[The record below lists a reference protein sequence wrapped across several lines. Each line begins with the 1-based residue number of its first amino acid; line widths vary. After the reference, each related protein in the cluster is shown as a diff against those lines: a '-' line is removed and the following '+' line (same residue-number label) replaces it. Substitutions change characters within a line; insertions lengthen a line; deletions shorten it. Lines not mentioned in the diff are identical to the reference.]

1 MAEVLCP
8 LGSTGRAQRM
18 CLENA
23 KWSVEAD
30 LSGCVSSVF
39 QSFLSEV
46 KQMLDSGLFIHSE
59 LIDDIR
65 RHVRVDKLL
74 GGDLIQLADLL
85 YKINVH
91 NIRFT
96 NEHNERLLEDVV
108 KIGNLVEKLILYT
121 FR

>member
-1 MAEVLCP
+1 
-8 LGSTGRAQRM
+8 
-18 CLENA
+18 
-23 KWSVEAD
+23 
-30 LSGCVSSVF
+30 
-39 QSFLSEV
+39 
-46 KQMLDSGLFIHSE
+46 MLDSGLFIHSE